1 MNGFDIDPKLRNL
14 LMEGAGYDLENLENL
29 SDSTEETQEETQ
41 EETSQENLTEE
52 TEEVICCPLC
62 EGELPEEMTNEQ
74 LYENFEDIV
83 EFINQEAL
91 NEDEE

>member
-14 LMEGAGYDLENLENL
+14 LMEGAGYDLENLEDL
-29 SDSTEETQEETQ
+29 SKGTEETQEE
-41 EETSQENLTEE
+41 EETSQEDLTEE

-62 EGELPEEMTNEQ
+62 EGELSEEMTNEK

-83 EFINQEAL
+83 EFINKEAL